1 MMFSRELYVIV
12 DDVTLG
18 LPKSIKGRALVI
30 TRGSR
35 SSTHVYLSSLGYMKE
50 GVPGPVHTYMYI
62 LQRRLF
68 EGFEI
73 QSQLI

>member
-18 LPKSIKGRALVI
+18 LPKSIKGRALVV
-30 TRGSR
+30 TG
-35 SSTHVYLSSLGYMKE
+35 HG
-50 GVPGPVHTYMYI
+50 GGPGPVHTYI
-62 LQRRLF
+62 LEHRLN